1 MEELSRRRA
10 KGHFGPP
17 PTEEMMLEWGR
28 HEEELQKP
36 GQNKHS
42 FHTCIAEQPDMEA
55 EVKNWVTGHRNNGIS
70 VFTKMI
76 VVKWLHV
83 VSIM

>member
-36 GQNKHS
+36 G
-42 FHTCIAEQPDMEA
+42 
-55 EVKNWVTGHRNNGIS
+55 
-70 VFTKMI
+70 
-76 VVKWLHV
+76 
-83 VSIM
+83 